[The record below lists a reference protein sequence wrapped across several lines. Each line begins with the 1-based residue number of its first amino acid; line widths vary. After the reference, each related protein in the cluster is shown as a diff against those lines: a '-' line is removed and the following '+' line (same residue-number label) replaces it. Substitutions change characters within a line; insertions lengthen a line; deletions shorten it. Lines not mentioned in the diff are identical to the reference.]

1 MRLELKHPYL
11 SIKEMSEIDLPN
23 FAVLIGRNGV
33 GKTQLLDAI
42 KSGRIVVSGVPTSE
56 IEKYDINT
64 FTTNDSHKISWG
76 HCIFGDRTAELYFSE
91 KSGPSLAETAKNIF
105 SSTLRTFQ
113 IEEDSDRCCQFK
125 EQLRSH
131 VRKTPDF
138 NCFPAVRANGPLSQY
153 SKEIVDQVIRPLTPR
168 QSSGNRESGTCNN
181 DPAILLSLAM
191 KLSGKLPHELRRD
204 DLLNAVNYEGKTIE
218 NQLSRVFA
226 RYKIEQFI
234 WAHTQSETR
243 QASIKELMSEYRQ
256 KTHPPWTLLREKL
269 DRMRDASNDPE
280 LFNFEFSNPDTDKIL
295 FTEHLQYSFT
305 SKFTNRATGES
316 YSLKNLSSGEKI
328 LMSLCMASFN
338 KTLGRRQPRLVLLD
352 ELDAVLHPAMIS
364 ALITGLKELFVNNG
378 MGVMMA
384 THSVTTVSLLEER
397 EIFRVA
403 RCGGK
408 VNVQPVL
415 KSEAV
420 TELSEGLATIDT
432 GLRIVASE
440 GVAPI
445 TILTEGKNTLH
456 LKKWVSLFFPEK
468 VAVFNELPNRT
479 GKDQLITYGQLLAK
493 VKANTHFLIVWDCD
507 AKGSAR
513 KLSDELT
520 GSSNVTTFSFE
531 RRENRIAAKGIE
543 NKYEERFLEPY
554 SNIILDGETK
564 KETGRCFDGNKKTD
578 FAEHVYSKG
587 THDYFAHFDDLMMAV
602 QDILKTLQ
610 CVQ

>member
-1 MRLELKHPYL
+1 
-11 SIKEMSEIDLPN
+11 MSGIDLPN

-42 KSGRIVVSGVPTSE
+42 ANGHIVVPGVPKSE

-64 FTTNDSHKISWG
+64 FTTNDSHQISWG
-76 HCIFGDRTAELYFSE
+76 HCVFGDNTAERYYSE

-105 SSTLRTFQ
+105 SNTLKTFQ
-113 IEEDSDRCCQFK
+113 IEEDSDRCRQFE

-138 NCFPAVRANGPLSQY
+138 NYFPAVGGNGPLSQY
-153 SKEIVDQVIRPLTPR
+153 SKEIVDQVIRPLTRR
-168 QSSGNRESGTCNN
+168 QSASRSSRSGERRTCNN
-181 DPAILLSLAM
+181 DSAILLSLAM

-204 DLLNAVNYEGKTIE
+204 DLLSAVNYEGKTIE

-226 RYKIEQFI
+226 RYKVEQFI
-234 WAHTQSETR
+234 WAHTRSEIR
-243 QASIKELMSEYRQ
+243 QDSIKELMSEYRQ
-256 KTHPPWTLLREKL
+256 KTHPPWTVLRENL

-280 LFNFEFSNPDTDKIL
+280 LFNFHFSNPETDKIL
-295 FTEHLQYSFT
+295 FTEHLEYAFT
-305 SKFTNRATGES
+305 SEFTNRATGES

-338 KTLGRRQPRLVLLD
+338 KTLGRCQPRLVLLD
-352 ELDAVLHPAMIS
+352 ELDAVLHPSMIS
-364 ALITGLKELFVNNG
+364 ALIAGLKELFVNNNTQ
-378 MGVMMA
+378 VIMA
-384 THSVTTVSLLEER
+384 THSVTTVSLLEEG

-403 RCGGK
+403 RCRRK
-408 VNVQPVL
+408 VNIQRVL

-432 GLRIVASE
+432 GLRIAASR
-440 GVAPI
+440 GAAPI
-445 TILTEGKNTLH
+445 TILTEGRNTLH

-468 VAVFNELPNRT
+468 VAVFDELPNMT
-479 GKDQLITYGQLLAK
+479 GKDQLRTYGHLLAK

-507 AKGSAR
+507 AKGTAR
-513 KLSDELT
+513 KLSEELT
-520 GSSNVTTFSFE
+520 GSANVTAFSFE
-531 RRENRIAAKGIE
+531 KRENRIAARGIE
-543 NKYEERFLEPY
+543 NKYEKRFLEPY

-564 KETGRCFDGNKKTD
+564 KETRRCFDGTKKTD

-587 THDYFAHFDDLMMAV
+587 TKDYFAHFDDLKTTV
-602 QDILKTLQ
+602 QEILKTLQ
-610 CVQ
+610 RVQ